1 MIISQIPATIKED
14 SVSIDDKS
22 GHGQYD
28 AKYFTQQALGKGAFG
43 FVKLAQRKSDNL
55 EVNIA

>member
-1 MIISQIPATIKED
+1 M
-14 SVSIDDKS
+14 SIDDKS

-55 EVNIA
+55 EVNIAWMTRKHF